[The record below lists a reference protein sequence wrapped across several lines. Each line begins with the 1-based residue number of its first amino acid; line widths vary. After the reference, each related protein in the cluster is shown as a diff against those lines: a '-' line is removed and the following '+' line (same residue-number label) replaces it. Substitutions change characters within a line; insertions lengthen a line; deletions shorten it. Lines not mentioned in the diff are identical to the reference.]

1 MSTLGAIALA
11 YLAMGMTLGM
21 LLACAAAMG
30 GRADR
35 ALEGTPPVSVLRP
48 VPDGMREAHAPTRHP
63 DARTGVCPDCLLM
76 VEVIAVDERC
86 PVCDVRLA
94 FPPHVATGP
103 LGPNLHALKPAG

>member
-1 MSTLGAIALA
+1 MSTLTAIVLA
-11 YLAMGMTLGM
+11 YLAAGMTLGL

-35 ALEGTPPVSVLRP
+35 VLEGTPPGPVLRL
-48 VPDGMREAHAPTRHP
+48 VPESLREADAPTRHP

-76 VEVIAVDERC
+76 VDVVAVHERC

-103 LGPNLHALKPAG
+103 FAPSLHAVTTAG